1 MREYKKN
8 DIIELT
14 ITDIGT
20 QGEGIGRVTPE
31 DIPFFV
37 KGALTG
43 DKIRAG
49 VMKLK
54 SSYGYARLIEVVE
67 PSPWRTEPRCTVAG
81 PCGGCTLQH
90 LSYEKQAEYK
100 QKHVQ
105 NCLERIGGL
114 KDIPMEPIATMEE
127 PWYYRNKAQ
136 FPVSRGKDGRV
147 KIGFFAGHTHSV
159 IDTTHCYIQAP
170 VMQPLLE
177 TIREF
182 LEEYE
187 ISTYDEETGKGLV
200 RHILMRVGFA
210 TGEIM
215 VCPVLNGEKLPK
227 AEVLEA
233 RLKETVKKYNG
244 VKSGQVDADE
254 REAALGI
261 EIAGDMEA
269 SGENK
274 IKYELTS
281 FCININKK
289 KTNVILGDKCILL
302 SGREYITDKLGEVSY
317 RISPLSFYQV
327 NPVQTKRIYDTV
339 KEYAGLTGEEV
350 LWDIYCGAGTIGL
363 YLAEGV
369 KKLYG
374 IEIIPEAIADAKENA
389 KTNGIENAEFY
400 VGAAEDVFPKLMKEC
415 PPDVAVIDP
424 PRKGCD
430 EKLIQALLEVSPKT
444 LVYVSCDPATLA
456 RDLKLLTAG
465 GYEVKR
471 VRAVDAFCHSV
482 HVETVCLL
490 EYIGV

>member
-1 MREYKKN
+1 M
-8 DIIELT
+8 
-14 ITDIGT
+14 
-20 QGEGIGRVTPE
+20 
-31 DIPFFV
+31 
-37 KGALTG
+37 
-43 DKIRAG
+43 
-49 VMKLK
+49 
-54 SSYGYARLIEVVE
+54 
-67 PSPWRTEPRCTVAG
+67 
-81 PCGGCTLQH
+81 
-90 LSYEKQAEYK
+90 
-100 QKHVQ
+100 
-105 NCLERIGGL
+105 

-159 IDTTHCYIQAP
+159 IDTTQCHIQAQ

-233 RLKETVKKYNG
+233 RLKATVERYN
-244 VKSGQVDADE
+244 E
-254 REAALGI
+254 GI
-261 EIAGDMEA
+261 VLDNA
-269 SGENK
+269 

-281 FCININKK
+281 FCINVNKK

-302 SGREYITDKLGEVSY
+302 SGREYITDKIGDVSY

-327 NPVQTKRIYDTV
+327 NPVQTKCIYDTV

-363 YLAEGV
+363 YLAEGAR
-369 KKLYG
+369 KLYG
-374 IEIIPEAIADAKENA
+374 IEKI
-389 KTNGIENAEFY
+389 G
-400 VGAAEDVFPKLMKEC
+400 
-415 PPDVAVIDP
+415 
-424 PRKGCD
+424 
-430 EKLIQALLEVSPKT
+430 
-444 LVYVSCDPATLA
+444 
-456 RDLKLLTAG
+456 
-465 GYEVKR
+465 
-471 VRAVDAFCHSV
+471 RA
-482 HVETVCLL
+482 HV
-490 EYIGV
+490 

>member
-14 ITDIGT
+14 ISDIGT

-54 SSYGYARLIEVVE
+54 SSYGYARLIEVLE
-67 PSPWRTEPRCTVAG
+67 PSPWRAEPKCTVAG

-114 KDIPMEPIATMEE
+114 KDIPMEPICAMEE

-136 FPVSRGKDGRV
+136 FPVSRGKDGKV
-147 KIGFFAGHTHSV
+147 KIGFYAGHTHSV

-170 VMQPLLE
+170 VMQPILE

-182 LEEYE
+182 LEEYD

-227 AEVLEA
+227 AEVLEQ
-233 RLKETVKKYNG
+233 RLKETVERYN
-244 VKSGQVDADE
+244 E
-254 REAALGI
+254 GI
-261 EIAGDMEA
+261 VLDNA
-269 SGENK
+269 

-281 FCININKK
+281 FCINVNKK

-302 SGREYITDKLGEVSY
+302 SGREYITDKIGDVSY

-327 NPVQTKRIYDTV
+327 NPVQTKCIYDTV
-339 KEYAGLTGEEV
+339 KEYAGMTGEEV

-363 YLAEGV
+363 YLAEGA

-389 KTNGIENAEFY
+389 KANGIENAEFY
-400 VGAAEDVFPKLMKEC
+400 VGAAEDVFPKLMKTC

-430 EKLIQALLEVSPKT
+430 EKLIQALLEVGPKT

-490 EYIGV
+490 SAIDEFE

>member
-1 MREYKKN
+1 MSQYKKN

-54 SSYGYARLIEVVE
+54 SSYGYARLIEVLE
-67 PSPWRTEPRCTVAG
+67 PSPWRTEPRCPVAG

-114 KDIPMEPIATMEE
+114 KDIPMEPIVTMEE

-136 FPVSRGKDGRV
+136 FPVSRGKDGKV

-187 ISTYDEETGKGLV
+187 ISTYDEESGKGLV

-215 VCPVLNGEKLPK
+215 VCPVLNGEKLPM

-233 RLKETVKKYNG
+233 RLKETVAKYNQDRERCEATDAC
-244 VKSGQVDADE
+244 KSDV
-254 REAALGI
+254 
-261 EIAGDMEA
+261 
-269 SGENK
+269 S
-274 IKYELTS
+274 YELTS
-281 FCININKK
+281 FCINVNKK
-289 KTNVILGDKCILL
+289 RTNVILGDKCILL
-302 SGREYITDKLGEVSY
+302 SGREYITDKIGEVSY

-350 LWDIYCGAGTIGL
+350 LWDIYCGTGTIGL
-363 YLAEGV
+363 YLADGT

-374 IEIIPEAIADAKENA
+374 VEIIPEAIADAKENA
-389 KTNGIENAEFY
+389 KANGIKNAEFY

-490 EYIGV
+490 SVGNSN

>member
-1 MREYKKN
+1 MNQYKKN

-14 ITDIGT
+14 ITDIGI

-54 SSYGYARLIEVVE
+54 SSYGYARLIEVLE
-67 PSPWRTEPRCTVAG
+67 PSPWRTEAKCPVAG

-114 KDIPMEPIATMEE
+114 KDIPMEPICAMEE

-136 FPVSRGKDGRV
+136 FPVGRGKDGKV
-147 KIGFFAGHTHSV
+147 KIGFYAGHTHSV

-182 LEEYE
+182 LEEFD

-227 AEVLEA
+227 AEVLEK
-233 RLKETVKKYNG
+233 RLKETVERYN
-244 VKSGQVDADE
+244 E
-254 REAALGI
+254 GI
-261 EIAGDMEA
+261 VLDNA
-269 SGENK
+269 

-281 FCININKK
+281 FCINVNKK

-302 SGREYITDKLGEVSY
+302 SGREYITDKIGDVSY

-327 NPVQTKRIYDTV
+327 NPVQTKCIYDTV

-350 LWDIYCGAGTIGL
+350 LWDIYCGTGTIGL
-363 YLAEGV
+363 YLAEGA
-369 KKLYG
+369 KQLYG
-374 IEIIPEAIADAKENA
+374 VEIIPEAIADAKENA
-389 KTNGIENAEFY
+389 KANGIENAEFY

-490 EYIGV
+490 SAKG

>member
-1 MREYKKN
+1 MNQYKKN

-54 SSYGYARLIEVVE
+54 SSYGYARLIEVLE
-67 PSPWRTEPRCTVAG
+67 PSPWRTEPRCPVAG

-114 KDIPMEPIATMEE
+114 KDIPMEPICTMEE

-136 FPVSRGKDGRV
+136 FPVSRGKDGKV

-159 IDTTHCYIQAP
+159 IDTTQCYIQAR
-170 VMQPLLE
+170 VMQPLLD

-182 LEEYE
+182 LEEYD
-187 ISTYDEETGKGLV
+187 ISTYDEESGKGLV

-227 AEVLEA
+227 AEVLEQ
-233 RLKETVKKYNG
+233 RLRETV
-244 VKSGQVDADE
+244 VHP
-254 REAALGI
+254 
-261 EIAGDMEA
+261 
-269 SGENK
+269 
-274 IKYELTS
+274 YELTS
-281 FCININKK
+281 FCINVNKK

-302 SGREYITDKLGEVSY
+302 SGREYITDKIGDVSY

-327 NPVQTKRIYDTV
+327 NPVQTKCIYDTV

-363 YLAEGV
+363 YLAEGA

-389 KTNGIENAEFY
+389 KANGIMNAEFY
-400 VGAAEDVFPKLMKEC
+400 VGAAEDVFPKLMREC

-482 HVETVCLL
+482 HVETVVRL
-490 EYIGV
+490 EYIRE

>member
-54 SSYGYARLIEVVE
+54 SSYGYARLIEVLE
-67 PSPWRTEPRCTVAG
+67 PSPWRAEPKCTVAG

-100 QKHVQ
+100 QRHVQ

-114 KDIPMEPIATMEE
+114 RDIPMEPIIAMEE

-136 FPVSRGKDGRV
+136 FPVSRGKDGKV
-147 KIGFFAGHTHSV
+147 KIGFYAGHTHSV

-177 TIREF
+177 TIRAF
-182 LEEYE
+182 LEEYD
-187 ISTYDEETGKGLV
+187 ISTYDEATGKGLV
-200 RHILMRVGFA
+200 RHVLMRVGFA

-227 AEVLEA
+227 AEVLET
-233 RLKETVKKYNG
+233 RLKATIERYNEG
-244 VKSGQVDADE
+244 TANQGIKGITDAKRADSITTSD
-254 REAALGI
+254 A
-261 EIAGDMEA
+261 
-269 SGENK
+269 

-281 FCININKK
+281 FCINVNKK
-289 KTNVILGDKCILL
+289 ETNVILGDKCILL
-302 SGREYITDKLGEVSY
+302 SGREYITDKIGDVSY

-363 YLAEGV
+363 YLAEGA

-389 KTNGIENAEFY
+389 KANGIENAEFY
-400 VGAAEDVFPKLMKEC
+400 VGAAEDVFPKLMKTW

-482 HVETVCLL
+482 HVETVVRL
-490 EYIGV
+490 EHIRE

>member
-1 MREYKKN
+1 MNQYKKN

-54 SSYGYARLIEVVE
+54 SSYGYARLIEVLE
-67 PSPWRTEPRCTVAG
+67 PSPWRTEPRCPVAG

-100 QKHVQ
+100 QQHVQ

-114 KDIPMEPIATMEE
+114 RDIPMEPICAMEE

-136 FPVSRGKDGRV
+136 FPVSRGKDGKV

-159 IDTTHCYIQAP
+159 IDTTHCYIQAQ

-177 TIREF
+177 TIRAF
-182 LEEYE
+182 LEEYD
-187 ISTYDEETGKGLV
+187 ISTYDEESGKGLV

-227 AEVLEA
+227 AEELEK
-233 RLKETVKKYNG
+233 RLRET
-244 VKSGQVDADE
+244 
-254 REAALGI
+254 
-261 EIAGDMEA
+261 IAQP
-269 SGENK
+269 
-274 IKYELTS
+274 YELTS

-289 KTNVILGDKCILL
+289 KTNVILGDKCIRL
-302 SGREYITDKLGEVSY
+302 SGRDYITDKIGEVSY

-363 YLAEGV
+363 YLAEGA

-389 KTNGIENAEFY
+389 KANGIENAEFY
-400 VGAAEDVFPKLMKEC
+400 VGAAEEVFPKLMREC

-430 EKLIQALLEVSPKT
+430 EKLIQALLEVCPKT

-471 VRAVDAFCHSV
+471 ARAVDAFCHSV
-482 HVETVCLL
+482 HVETVVLMSRK
-490 EYIGV
+490 VN

>member
-1 MREYKKN
+1 MSQYKKN

-43 DKIRAG
+43 DRIRAG

-54 SSYGYARLIEVVE
+54 SSYGYARLIEVLE
-67 PSPWRTEPRCTVAG
+67 PSPWRMEPKCPVAG

-114 KDIPMEPIATMEE
+114 KDIPMEPIAVMEE

-136 FPVSRGKDGRV
+136 FPVSRGKDGKV

-159 IDTTHCYIQAP
+159 IDTTHCYIQAQ

-182 LEEYE
+182 LEEYD
-187 ISTYDEETGKGLV
+187 ISAYDEESGRGLV

-227 AEVLEA
+227 AEVLEQ
-233 RLKETVKKYNG
+233 RLKETVKEYNT
-244 VKSGQVDADE
+244 VAEETSAKKVDKIPGN
-254 REAALGI
+254 EAI
-261 EIAGDMEA
+261 R
-269 SGENK
+269 
-274 IKYELTS
+274 YELTS

-302 SGREYITDKLGEVSY
+302 SGREYITDKIGDVSY

-327 NPVQTKRIYDTV
+327 NPVQTKCIYDTV
-339 KEYAGLTGEEV
+339 KEYAGLTGDEV

-363 YLAEGV
+363 YLAEGA
-369 KKLYG
+369 KQLYG

-389 KTNGIENAEFY
+389 KANGIENAEFY
-400 VGAAEDVFPKLMKEC
+400 VGAAEDVFPKLMREC

-430 EKLIQALLEVSPKT
+430 EKLIQALLVVRPKT

-465 GYEVKR
+465 GYEVQR

-482 HVETVCLL
+482 HVETVVQL
-490 EYIGV
+490 EHSKA

>member
-1 MREYKKN
+1 MNQYKKN

-54 SSYGYARLIEVVE
+54 SSYGYARLIEVLE
-67 PSPWRTEPRCTVAG
+67 PSPWRTEPKCPVAG

-114 KDIPMEPIATMEE
+114 KDITMEPIAVMEE

-136 FPVSRGKDGRV
+136 FPVSRGKDGNV

-182 LEEYE
+182 LEEYK
-187 ISTYDEETGKGLV
+187 ISTYDEESGKGLV

-215 VCPVLNGEKLPK
+215 VCPVLNGGKLPQ

-233 RLKETVKKYNG
+233 RLKETVAAYNTEQEL
-244 VKSGQVDADE
+244 SYQ
-254 REAALGI
+254 
-261 EIAGDMEA
+261 
-269 SGENK
+269 
-274 IKYELTS
+274 LTS
-281 FCININKK
+281 FCINVNKK

-302 SGREYITDKLGEVSY
+302 SGREYITDKIGDVSY

-327 NPVQTKRIYDTV
+327 NPIQTKKIYDTV

-363 YLAEGV
+363 YLAEGA

-389 KTNGIENAEFY
+389 KANGIKNAEFY
-400 VGAAEDVFPKLMKEC
+400 VGAAEDVFPKLMKDC

-490 EYIGV
+490 SAKG

>member
-1 MREYKKN
+1 MSQYKKN

-54 SSYGYARLIEVVE
+54 SSYGYARLMEVLE
-67 PSPWRTEPRCTVAG
+67 PSPWRTQPRCPVAG

-100 QKHVQ
+100 KKHVQ

-114 KDIPMEPIATMEE
+114 KDIPMDPIIAMEE

-136 FPVSRGKDGRV
+136 FPVSRGKDGKV

-159 IDTTHCYIQAP
+159 IDTAHCYIQAP

-182 LEEYE
+182 LEEYD
-187 ISTYDEETGKGLV
+187 ISTYDEESGKGLV

-233 RLKETVKKYNG
+233 RLKETVKRYNEG
-244 VKSGQVDADE
+244 IAVQGITAVEKADSITMGN
-254 REAALGI
+254 AV
-261 EIAGDMEA
+261 
-269 SGENK
+269 
-274 IKYELTS
+274 KYELTS
-281 FCININKK
+281 FCINVNKK

-302 SGREYITDKLGEVSY
+302 SGREYITDKIGDISY

-363 YLAEGV
+363 YLAEGA
-369 KKLYG
+369 KELYG
-374 IEIIPEAIADAKENA
+374 IEIIPEAIVDAKENA
-389 KTNGIENAEFY
+389 KANGIKNAEFY

-490 EYIGV
+490 KYVRE

>member
-1 MREYKKN
+1 MNQYKKN

-54 SSYGYARLIEVVE
+54 SSYGYARLIEVLE
-67 PSPWRTEPRCTVAG
+67 PSPWRTEAKCPVAG

-114 KDIPMEPIATMEE
+114 KDIPMEPICAMEE

-136 FPVSRGKDGRV
+136 FPVGRGKDGKV
-147 KIGFFAGHTHSV
+147 KIGFYAGHTHSV

-182 LEEYE
+182 LEEFD

-227 AEVLEA
+227 AEVLEK
-233 RLKETVKKYNG
+233 RLKETVERYN
-244 VKSGQVDADE
+244 E
-254 REAALGI
+254 GI
-261 EIAGDMEA
+261 VLDNA
-269 SGENK
+269 

-281 FCININKK
+281 FCINVNKK

-302 SGREYITDKLGEVSY
+302 SGREYITDKIGDVNY

-327 NPVQTKRIYDTV
+327 NPVQTKCIYDTV

-363 YLAEGV
+363 YLAEGAR
-369 KKLYG
+369 KLYG
-374 IEIIPEAIADAKENA
+374 IEIIPEAITDAKENA
-389 KTNGIENAEFY
+389 KANGIENAEFY

-430 EKLIQALLEVSPKT
+430 EKLIQALLEVRPKT

-490 EYIGV
+490 SAKG

>member
-54 SSYGYARLIEVVE
+54 SSYGYARLIEVLE
-67 PSPWRTEPRCTVAG
+67 PSPWRTEPKCTVAG

-100 QKHVQ
+100 KKHVQ

-114 KDIPMEPIATMEE
+114 KDIPMEPIIAMEE

-136 FPVSRGKDGRV
+136 FPVSRGKDGKV

-159 IDTTHCYIQAP
+159 IDTAHCYIQAQ

-182 LEEYE
+182 LEEYD
-187 ISTYDEETGKGLV
+187 ISTYDEESGKGLV

-233 RLKETVKKYNG
+233 RLKETIERYNQNRVIHG
-244 VKSGQVDADE
+244 DAGAEKTAD
-254 REAALGI
+254 ACGI
-261 EIAGDMEA
+261 NV
-269 SGENK
+269 S
-274 IKYELTS
+274 YELTS
-281 FCININKK
+281 FCINVNKK
-289 KTNVILGDKCILL
+289 KTNVILGEKCILL
-302 SGREYITDKLGEVSY
+302 SGREYITDKIGDVSY

-363 YLAEGV
+363 YLAEGA
-369 KKLYG
+369 KKLFG

-389 KTNGIENAEFY
+389 KANGIENAEFY

-490 EYIGV
+490 EYIGE

>member
-8 DIIELT
+8 DVIELT

-31 DIPFFV
+31 DIPFFI

-54 SSYGYARLIEVVE
+54 SSYGYARLIEVLE
-67 PSPWRTEPRCTVAG
+67 PSPWRAAPRCPVAG

-90 LSYEKQAEYK
+90 LSYEKQTEYK
-100 QKHVQ
+100 KKHVQ

-114 KDIPMEPIATMEE
+114 KDIPMEPIIAMEE

-136 FPVSRGKDGRV
+136 FPVSRGKDGKV

-159 IDTTHCYIQAP
+159 IDTAHCYIQAP

-182 LEEYE
+182 LEEYD
-187 ISTYDEETGKGLV
+187 ISTYDEESGKGLV

-227 AEVLEA
+227 AEALEH
-233 RLKETVKKYNG
+233 RLKKTLTEYNRRKERNSAGET
-244 VKSGQVDADE
+244 ADV
-254 REAALGI
+254 
-261 EIAGDMEA
+261 AG
-269 SGENK
+269 SS
-274 IKYELTS
+274 ISYELTS
-281 FCININKK
+281 FCINVNKK

-302 SGREYITDKLGEVSY
+302 SGREYITDKIGDVSY

-363 YLAEGV
+363 YLAEGA
-369 KKLYG
+369 KELYG
-374 IEIIPEAIADAKENA
+374 IEIIPEAIADAKGNA
-389 KTNGIENAEFY
+389 KANGIKNAEFY
-400 VGAAEDVFPKLMKEC
+400 VGAAEDVFPKLMKEY

-490 EYIGV
+490 SKSKGE

>member
-1 MREYKKN
+1 MNQYKKN

-54 SSYGYARLIEVVE
+54 SSYGYARLIEVLE
-67 PSPWRTEPRCTVAG
+67 PSPWRTEPKCSVAG

-114 KDIPMEPIATMEE
+114 KDIPMEPICAMEE

-136 FPVSRGKDGRV
+136 FPVGRGKDGKV

-182 LEEYE
+182 LEEFD

-227 AEVLEA
+227 AEVLEK
-233 RLKETVKKYNG
+233 RLKETVERYN
-244 VKSGQVDADE
+244 E
-254 REAALGI
+254 GI
-261 EIAGDMEA
+261 VLDNA
-269 SGENK
+269 

-281 FCININKK
+281 FCINVNKK

-302 SGREYITDKLGEVSY
+302 SGREYITDKIGDVSY

-327 NPVQTKRIYDTV
+327 NPVQTKCIYDTV

-363 YLAEGV
+363 YLAEGAR
-369 KKLYG
+369 KLYG

-389 KTNGIENAEFY
+389 KANGIENAEFY
-400 VGAAEDVFPKLMKEC
+400 VGAAEDVFPKLMKTC

-430 EKLIQALLEVSPKT
+430 EKLIQALLEVGPKT

-490 EYIGV
+490 SAKG

>member
-1 MREYKKN
+1 MSEYKKN

-54 SSYGYARLIEVVE
+54 SSYGYARLIEVLE
-67 PSPWRTEPRCTVAG
+67 PSQWRTEPKCTVAG

-114 KDIPMEPIATMEE
+114 KDIPMEPIVTMEE

-136 FPVSRGKDGRV
+136 FPVSRGKDGKV

-187 ISTYDEETGKGLV
+187 ISTYDEESGKGLV

-227 AEVLEA
+227 AEVLEQ
-233 RLKETVKKYNG
+233 RLKETVERYNRG
-244 VKSGQVDADE
+244 RVSGGDTGAEKSEEVYGNNV
-254 REAALGI
+254 
-261 EIAGDMEA
+261 
-269 SGENK
+269 S
-274 IKYELTS
+274 YELTS
-281 FCININKK
+281 FCINVNKK

-302 SGREYITDKLGEVSY
+302 SGQEYITDKIGDVSY
-317 RISPLSFYQV
+317 RISPLSSINILFS
-327 NPVQTKRIYDTV
+327 
-339 KEYAGLTGEEV
+339 
-350 LWDIYCGAGTIGL
+350 
-363 YLAEGV
+363 
-369 KKLYG
+369 
-374 IEIIPEAIADAKENA
+374 
-389 KTNGIENAEFY
+389 
-400 VGAAEDVFPKLMKEC
+400 
-415 PPDVAVIDP
+415 VI
-424 PRKGCD
+424 
-430 EKLIQALLEVSPKT
+430 S
-444 LVYVSCDPATLA
+444 
-456 RDLKLLTAG
+456 
-465 GYEVKR
+465 
-471 VRAVDAFCHSV
+471 
-482 HVETVCLL
+482 
-490 EYIGV
+490 

>member
-54 SSYGYARLIEVVE
+54 SSYGYARLMEVLE
-67 PSPWRTEPRCTVAG
+67 PSPWRTQPRCPVAG

-100 QKHVQ
+100 KKHVQ

-114 KDIPMEPIATMEE
+114 KDIPMEPIIAMEE

-136 FPVSRGKDGRV
+136 FPVSRGKDGKV

-159 IDTTHCYIQAP
+159 IDTAHCYIQAP

-182 LEEYE
+182 LEEYD
-187 ISTYDEETGKGLV
+187 ISIYDEESGKGLV

-233 RLKETVKKYNG
+233 RLKETVKRYNEG
-244 VKSGQVDADE
+244 IAVQGITAVEKADSITM
-254 REAALGI
+254 GN
-261 EIAGDMEA
+261 
-269 SGENK
+269 SV
-274 IKYELTS
+274 KYELTS
-281 FCININKK
+281 FCINVNKK

-302 SGREYITDKLGEVSY
+302 SGREYITDKIGDISY

-363 YLAEGV
+363 YLAEGA
-369 KKLYG
+369 KELYG
-374 IEIIPEAIADAKENA
+374 IEIIPEAIVDAKENA
-389 KTNGIENAEFY
+389 KANGIKNAEFY

-490 EYIGV
+490 EYVRE

>member
-1 MREYKKN
+1 MNQYKKN

-43 DKIRAG
+43 DRIRAG

-54 SSYGYARLIEVVE
+54 SSYGYARLIEVLE
-67 PSPWRTEPRCTVAG
+67 PSPWRTEPKCSVAG

-90 LSYEKQAEYK
+90 LNYEKQAEYK

-114 KDIPMEPIATMEE
+114 KDIPMEPICAMEE

-136 FPVSRGKDGRV
+136 FPVGRGKDGKV

-182 LEEYE
+182 LEEYD

-227 AEVLEA
+227 AEVLEK
-233 RLKETVKKYNG
+233 RLKETVERYN
-244 VKSGQVDADE
+244 E
-254 REAALGI
+254 GI
-261 EIAGDMEA
+261 VLDNA
-269 SGENK
+269 

-281 FCININKK
+281 FCINVNKK

-302 SGREYITDKLGEVSY
+302 SGREYITDKIGDVSY

-363 YLAEGV
+363 YLAEGAR
-369 KKLYG
+369 KLYG
-374 IEIIPEAIADAKENA
+374 IEIIPEAITDAKENA
-389 KTNGIENAEFY
+389 KANGIENAEFY

-490 EYIGV
+490 SAKG

>member
-1 MREYKKN
+1 MSLYKKN

-43 DKIRAG
+43 DRICAG

-54 SSYGYARLIEVVE
+54 SSYGYARLIEVLE
-67 PSPWRTEPRCTVAG
+67 PSPWRTEPRCQVAG

-114 KDIPMEPIATMEE
+114 EDIPMEPIATMEE

-136 FPVSRGKDGRV
+136 FPVSRGKDGKV

-159 IDTTHCYIQAP
+159 IDTAHCYIQAT

-182 LEEYE
+182 LEEYN
-187 ISTYDEETGKGLV
+187 ISTYDEESDKGLV

-227 AEVLEA
+227 AEVLEQ
-233 RLKETVKKYNG
+233 RLRETV
-244 VKSGQVDADE
+244 
-254 REAALGI
+254 EAP
-261 EIAGDMEA
+261 
-269 SGENK
+269 
-274 IKYELTS
+274 YELTS

-302 SGREYITDKLGEVSY
+302 AGREYITDKIGDVSY

-350 LWDIYCGAGTIGL
+350 LWDIYCGTGTIGL
-363 YLAEGV
+363 YLADGA

-374 IEIIPEAIADAKENA
+374 VEIIPEAIADAKENA
-389 KTNGIENAEFY
+389 KANGIDNAEFY

-482 HVETVCLL
+482 HVETVVLMSKKDK
-490 EYIGV
+490 